1 MLLWGQ
7 SGSSSARQATAD
19 GERGP
24 SMSFGEICSQIGPRK
39 SAPAASAALP
49 FRKCLA
55 LRQLFGFALIAIEP
69 DDNHHGGGAF
79 PGASAVS
86 AARSACPS
94 LGRPPRLWRLQV
106 GFAISTYQNSGD
118 PNTNWGHWETRRGLL
133 GTPTIKNGDRCG
145 ASTNFWEL
153 YEEDIERAAAMG
165 ANCFRFSLEWSRI
178 EPEVGEV
185 DAAAV
190 QHYHDIL
197 DLLHRCR
204 GAGCGVGWG
213 CFQPAAAADASGT
226 RQRWLQ
232 PAALSAASATLS
244 YHPTR
249 PPLQRAVLLPTAC
262 RKGMTP
268 FVTLH
273 HFGG

>member
-1 MLLWGQ
+1 M
-7 SGSSSARQATAD
+7 SSA
-19 GERGP
+19 
-24 SMSFGEICSQIGPRK
+24 EICSQVGPRK

-69 DDNHHGGGAF
+69 DRSHHGGGAV
-79 PGASAVS
+79 PGESVVS

-133 GTPTIKNGDRCG
+133 GTPTIRNGDRCG

-197 DLLHRCR
+197 DLLHRCS
-204 GAGCGVGWG
+204 GAGCGAGRG
-213 CFQPAAAADASGT
+213 CLRPAAGAQRWLGNGTRWSRVQPAAS
-226 RQRWLQ
+226 
-232 PAALSAASATLS
+232 SAASATLP

-249 PPLQRAVLLPTAC
+249 PALQRAALLPSAC